1 MNITAAGFTFGQG
14 LASSAFGINH
24 AEMTRRRAM
33 HDVMSSAEGAPFQRQ
48 LCKIA
53 ADLFAEMG
61 DAQCPAAVLFRNLE
75 KTATWHKSYDRFTD
89 HVRRALSG
97 QESLQKEAMGILPVA
112 AALHDKAGGGIMKTL
127 AAGGALGGAA
137 LGSLAFL
144 LSRNADQSSA
154 ENAILMEKIRAY
166 RKLKNDIEEDMASEP
181 PASMRSK
188 PSTSRYN
195 V

>member
-1 MNITAAGFTFGQG
+1 MNATAAGLEFGKG
-14 LASSAFGINH
+14 LAAAMFGIDRN
-24 AEMTRRRAM
+24 EMLRRQAM
-33 HDVMSSAEGAPFQRQ
+33 SDVMSSAEGVPFQRQ

-61 DAQCPAAVLFRNLE
+61 DPHCPAAVLFRNLE
-75 KTATWHKSYDRFTD
+75 ETATWHKSYDRFTD
-89 HVRRALSG
+89 HVRRALAG
-97 QESLQKEAMGILPVA
+97 GTLLEKKAMGILPVA

-144 LSRNADQSSA
+144 LSRNAEQSSA

-166 RKLKNDIEEDMASEP
+166 RKLKNDIEEDMASESAAP
-181 PASMRSK
+181 SRNKPA
-188 PSTSRYN
+188 PSRYN

>member
-1 MNITAAGFTFGQG
+1 MNSTAAGYEFGKG
-14 LASSAFGINH
+14 LAASMFGIDR
-24 AEMTRRRAM
+24 AELLKRQAM
-33 HDVMSSAEGAPFQRQ
+33 SDVMSSPEGIPFQRQ

-53 ADLFAEMG
+53 AELFDLAG
-61 DAQCPAAVLFRNLE
+61 DSQSPVAILFRNLE
-75 KTATWHKSYDRFTD
+75 KTATWHSSYDRFTD
-89 HVRRALSG
+89 CVRRALSN
-97 QESLQKEAMGILPVA
+97 QEELEKEAMTLLPAV

-144 LSRNADQSSA
+144 LSRNASQSSA

-166 RKLKNDIEEDMASEP
+166 RKLKHDIEEDMSTQM
-181 PASMRSK
+181 PAPTKSK
-188 PSTSRYN
+188 SPSSRYD